1 MIDLSDVRNWLFKGL
16 AVEQFLGRLEEDG
29 LAVRAENDPGAI
41 QRVMPLE
48 DFSGEVRQGAMR
60 ALPAFLAFF
69 CLENAA
75 RELVRERLTQ
85 LHGVDWWNTHVSS
98 AIRQKVE
105 TRREKEGENRWH
117 TQRGAYELN
126 YTDFGDLALILQQ
139 NWSDF
144 ADLFPDQNWITARL
158 RELEQSRNVIAHNNV
173 LDDREIDRIRM
184 YLADWI
190 RQVG

>member
-1 MIDLSDVRNWLFKGL
+1 MTDLSDVRNWLFKGL
-16 AVEQFLGRLEEDG
+16 AVEQLLARLEGDG
-29 LAVRAENDPGAI
+29 LAVRAENDPGAV

-48 DFSGEVRQGAMR
+48 DFSAEVRQGAMR

-69 CLENAA
+69 CLENAV

-85 LHGVDWWNTHVSS
+85 LHGADWWNAQVSS
-98 AIRQKVE
+98 AVRQKVE
-105 TRREKEGENRWH
+105 SRREKEGENRWH
-117 TQRGAYELN
+117 TRRGAHELN
-126 YTDFGDLALILQQ
+126 YTDFGDLAVILQQ
-139 NWSDF
+139 NWADF

>member
-1 MIDLSDVRNWLFKGL
+1 VTDLADLRNWLFKGL
-16 AVEQFLGRLEEDG
+16 AVEELLGRLEREG
-29 LAVRAENDPGAI
+29 VAIRAENDPGAV
-41 QRVMPLE
+41 QRVLPLE
-48 DFSGEVRQGAMR
+48 DFSGDIRQSAMR

-69 CLENAA
+69 CLENAV
-75 RELVRERLTQ
+75 RELVRERLFQ
-85 LHGVDWWNTHVSS
+85 LHGTGWWETKVSS
-98 AIRQKVE
+98 QLRQKVE
-105 TRREKEGENRWH
+105 SRREKEGENRWH
-117 TQRGAYELN
+117 TRRGAHEVN

-139 NWSDF
+139 NWADF

-173 LDDREIDRIRM
+173 LEDREIDRIRM